1 MVRGADGERVLLL
14 VVHHAAIDGW
24 SVRPLLADLS
34 AAYRARSLGEAPRW
48 RPLPVQ
54 YADYALWQREALGSE
69 DDPGSERSR
78 QVRFWEHALRGLPEE
93 IPLPA
98 DRPRPAVRG
107 RHGDVVRFDVPA
119 ALVSGLRQVA
129 RQFNVTLFMV
139 VQAAVAGLLYR
150 LGAGEDIP
158 LGTPVAGRG
167 DEALDQLVGFFV
179 DTIVLRTQVA
189 GEKSFGE
196 LLAMVRETDLAAYA
210 NQDLPFDHVVEVAA
224 PARSLARHPLF
235 QVMLAF
241 ENSDGTVLSLGD
253 GVTAVRRPVLTGA
266 VPFDLSVVLTET
278 SATGPEAAG
287 LAGELEFACDMFDR
301 DSAELL
307 AGRLVRFLTAVA
319 GDPAM
324 RLDQVDLLAPGERE
338 RILSRWNDTATA
350 RPALP
355 VADMFHA
362 QAARTPDALA
372 VSNGATALSY
382 AELDQRASRLARH
395 LIEAGA
401 GPERIVAVLLPRSE
415 LLIVTVLAVLKA
427 GAAFLPIDTGY
438 PAERVAFTL
447 ADAGPVL
454 AVTDTATAGLLPEGT
469 AAVLIDDDT
478 VAAAVA
484 ARPGTPVTDAD
495 RIAPLRPAHP
505 AYVIY
510 TSGST
515 GTPKG
520 VTITQRGFVN
530 LTVGQER
537 FGVRPGDRFSQFTS
551 PGFDAFCQEWTSA
564 LVNGA
569 ALVIVPAERRM
580 GTELAVFLTEQG
592 VTHVTLPPP
601 VVAELPPGSL
611 PTVAMLDVGGDVCS
625 PELVRHWARG
635 RAMFNTYGPTE
646 STVDAASTAV
656 DAASWTG
663 RPETEQ
669 VPVGRP
675 LPNIRAFVL
684 DHGLR
689 PVPPGVAADLYVA
702 SAGLARGYL
711 GRPSLTAERFVA
723 CPFGPA
729 GERMYRTGDLARWT
743 ADGQLMFCGRA
754 DDQVKLRGFRIEL
767 GEVEAVL
774 TAHPK
779 VGRAVAAISREDRP
793 GDRRLVAYATLAEGD
808 GESDRDEPDGPA
820 CAGTWPGGCPAT
832 SCQRRSWCFPRCRSP
847 RTGSSTGRCCLC
859 PSTSR
864 PATAG
869 GRGLPRKSCCACFS
883 PGCSA
888 SPGSGSTTAS
898 STWAGIRCWRRGW

>member
-1 MVRGADGERVLLL
+1 MPALEVVDAGEAGTEAVLARLAGRPFDLAADLPVRAFMVRGADGERVLLL

-179 DTIVLRTQVA
+179 STLVLRTQVSP
-189 GEKSFGE
+189 GDSFGD
-196 LLAMVRETDLAAYA
+196 LLGAVRETDLAAFA
-210 NQDLPFDHVVEVAA
+210 NQDLPFERLVEIAA

-235 QVMLAF
+235 QAMVVF

-324 RLDQVDLLAPGERE
+324 RLDQVDLLSPDEQE

-355 VADMFHA
+355 VGDLFHA
-362 QAARTPDALA
+362 QAARTPDAVA
-372 VSNGATALSY
+372 VACGGTALSY

-427 GAAFLPIDTGY
+427 GAAFLLMDTGY

-601 VVAELPPGSL
+601 VVAELPPYSL
-611 PTVAMLDVGGDVCS
+611 PSVAMLDVGGDLCP
-625 PELVRHWARG
+625 PELVRHWARD
-635 RAMFNTYGPTE
+635 RTMFNTYGPTE
-646 STVDAASTAV
+646 STVDAT
-656 DAASWTG
+656 SWTCRPPTPTGFRSDG
-663 RPETEQ
+663 RCPTS
-669 VPVGRP
+669 G
-675 LPNIRAFVL
+675 
-684 DHGLR
+684 
-689 PVPPGVAADLYVA
+689 
-702 SAGLARGYL
+702 
-711 GRPSLTAERFVA
+711 PSCST
-723 CPFGPA
+723 
-729 GERMYRTGDLARWT
+729 TG
-743 ADGQLMFCGRA
+743 CGR
-754 DDQVKLRGFRIEL
+754 FR
-767 GEVEAVL
+767 
-774 TAHPK
+774 
-779 VGRAVAAISREDRP
+779 
-793 GDRRLVAYATLAEGD
+793 
-808 GESDRDEPDGPA
+808 PA
-820 CAGTWPGGCPAT
+820 WPRTCTWPAPAWPAGTW
-832 SCQRRSWCFPRCRSP
+832 
-847 RTGSSTGRCCLC
+847 
-859 PSTSR
+859 
-864 PATAG
+864 G
-869 GRGLPRKSCCACFS
+869 GRR
-883 PGCSA
+883 
-888 SPGSGSTTAS
+888 
-898 STWAGIRCWRRGW
+898 